1 MNDNEKLE
9 KYNINTKIIAK
20 TLKEKQYTLERFSK
34 LSNMD
39 INILQEILKN
49 NKKVPLYYLVKI
61 GRLLN
66 KIIYTFKKNKIVL
79 SNTILFKQVIILFRR
94 H

>member
-1 MNDNEKLE
+1 MNIKKEREMNDNEKLE
-9 KYNINTKIIAK
+9 KYYQHKNYSQNIKGK
-20 TLKEKQYTLERFSK
+20 ERFSK
-34 LSNMD
+34 LSNID

-66 KIIYTFKKNKIVL
+66 KIIYNFKKIK
-79 SNTILFKQVIILFRR
+79 
-94 H
+94 

>member
-1 MNDNEKLE
+1 MNIKKEREMNDNEKLE

-34 LSNMD
+34 LSNID

-66 KIIYTFKKNKIVL
+66 ISY
-79 SNTILFKQVIILFRR
+79 SILFILSKKIK
-94 H
+94 